1 MSDHVSFLQMT
12 GVAALTAAGLVWG
25 SVLVRVVQR
34 RIARNNAARQGRYA
48 NGSPSLRAVPRQAGP
63 PPEAVQ
69 LTPAERAAFA
79 RLVRRFS
86 EGRP

>member
-25 SVLVRVVQR
+25 SVLLRVVRR
-34 RIARNNAARQGRYA
+34 RIHRTGQYRHDRYA
-48 NGSPSLRAVPRQAGP
+48 TGPRPLRALPRQAGP

-69 LTPAERAAFA
+69 LTAAERAAFA
-79 RLVRRFS
+79 GLVRQFS
-86 EGRP
+86 EGRS